1 MVPDSRRLP
10 KRLPTFSH
18 SPLYYR
24 RSDEGRAGLCQPSQH
39 GSTHLESRRV
49 SNSLDFVYRS
59 ALIAFLSIMT
69 QDKINIG
76 VLYTKYIASGV
87 QNLESRG
94 FSDMVACGRRLGMLA
109 NGGKCLTLHTFTI

>member
-1 MVPDSRRLP
+1 M
-10 KRLPTFSH
+10 
-18 SPLYYR
+18 
-24 RSDEGRAGLCQPSQH
+24 
-39 GSTHLESRRV
+39 
-49 SNSLDFVYRS
+49 SNFVDFVYRS

-76 VLYTKYIASGV
+76 VLYAKYIASEV

>member
-1 MVPDSRRLP
+1 M
-10 KRLPTFSH
+10 
-18 SPLYYR
+18 Y
-24 RSDEGRAGLCQPSQH
+24 C
-39 GSTHLESRRV
+39 
-49 SNSLDFVYRS
+49 FV
-59 ALIAFLSIMT
+59 LIVFLSIMT

-76 VLYTKYIASGV
+76 ILYTKYIASEV